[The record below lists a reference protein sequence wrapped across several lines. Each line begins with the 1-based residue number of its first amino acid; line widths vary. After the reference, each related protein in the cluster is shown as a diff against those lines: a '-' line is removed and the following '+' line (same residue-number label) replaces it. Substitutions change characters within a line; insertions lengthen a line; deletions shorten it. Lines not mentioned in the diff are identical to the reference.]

1 MRRRRAPER
10 IIAPDPKYNSVLV
23 SKFINNLM
31 WDGKKETARKI
42 LYKSLELIQKKT
54 GEDGYQIF
62 LKAIENVKPE
72 IEVRARRVGGATYQV
87 PVEIRPKR
95 QISLAIKW
103 IIQAAR
109 SRSER
114 TMIQRLANE
123 LIDASKGIGNAVK
136 IRENTHKMAE
146 ANRVFAHY
154 RWWKQL
160 L

>member
-114 TMIQRLANE
+114 TMIERLANE

-154 RWWKQL
+154 RW
-160 L
+160 

>member
-42 LYKSLELIQKKT
+42 FYKALELIQKKT

-87 PVEIRPKR
+87 PVEIRPRR

-114 TMIQRLANE
+114 TMIERLANE